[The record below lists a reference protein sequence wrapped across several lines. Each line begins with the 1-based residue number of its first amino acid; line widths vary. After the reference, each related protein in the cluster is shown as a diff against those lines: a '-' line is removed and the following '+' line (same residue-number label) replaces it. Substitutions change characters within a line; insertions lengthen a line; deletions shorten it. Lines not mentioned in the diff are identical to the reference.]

1 MIDHYSFGSM
11 TIQGKPYRSD
21 LKIIKG
27 VVVPDW
33 WRKSGHL
40 VEVEDLADVFAA
52 EPDYLVLGSGS
63 SGLMK
68 VGEGVRTYCA
78 AHGIELLPESTA
90 RAVETF
96 NRLYDRGENVA
107 AGFHLTC

>member
-1 MIDHYSFGSM
+1 M
-11 TIQGKPYRSD
+11 TIQGKPFRSD

-33 WRKSGHL
+33 WRKAGHL

-68 VGEGVRTYCA
+68 VGERLRTYCTT
-78 AHGIELLPESTA
+78 HGIELVAEPTA

-96 NRLYDRGENVA
+96 NRLLGRGENVA